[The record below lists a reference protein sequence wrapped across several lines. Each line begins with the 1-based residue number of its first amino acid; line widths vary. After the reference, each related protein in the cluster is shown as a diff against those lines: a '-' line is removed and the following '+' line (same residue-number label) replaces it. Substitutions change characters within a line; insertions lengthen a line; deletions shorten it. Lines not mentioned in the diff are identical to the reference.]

1 MSSRLFTPLKVGNAQ
16 LQHRIAMAP
25 MTRYRADD
33 NHVPTD
39 MMVTYYSQRASTPG
53 TLIVTEGT
61 FISKEA
67 GGFDNVPGI
76 YNEAQIAGWKKITDA
91 VHKKGSFIFCQ
102 LWSLGRAAN
111 PAVAAKEGGY
121 RILAPSAIAIKDESV
136 YTTPEAM
143 TVEEIQTMVQSY
155 ATAAKNAL
163 KAGFDGV
170 EIHGANGYIIDQFL
184 QDVSNHRTD
193 AYGGSIANRSRF
205 AVEVVDAVVA
215 AVGAQH
221 MGIRFSPWSDY
232 QDMRMSEPI
241 PQFTDVIGRIR
252 HHGLAYLHMVQWV
265 QLFGA
270 DRAELEGESI
280 DFAVEMWDGPVL
292 VAGRLTPKSARELVE
307 DRYPGKEVVAV
318 FGRPFVS
325 TPDLPWRVKQ
335 GMELN
340 PWDLGTMF
348 TPKTAK
354 GYTDAE
360 FSPEFEK
367 VYGSSV

>member
-39 MMVTYYSQRASTPG
+39 MMVLYYTQRASTPG

-61 FISKEA
+61 FISEEA

-76 YNEAQIAGWKKITDA
+76 YNDAQIAAWRKITDA
-91 VHKKGSFIFCQ
+91 VHKKGSFILCQ
-102 LWSLGRAAN
+102 LWSLGRAAS
-111 PAVAAKEGGY
+111 PDVAAKEGF
-121 RILAPSAIAIKDESV
+121 RILAPSAIAIEGEA
-136 YTTPEAM
+136 YTVPEVM
-143 TVEEIQTMVQSY
+143 NIDEIQTMVQAY
-155 ATAAKNAL
+155 ATAAKNAM

-170 EIHGANGYIIDQFL
+170 EIHGANGYIIDQFI
-184 QDVSNHRTD
+184 QDMSNQRTD
-193 AYGGSIANRSRF
+193 RYGGSIENRSRF

-215 AVGAQH
+215 AIGAKH
-221 MGIRFSPWSDY
+221 VGIRFSPWSDY
-232 QDMRMSEPI
+232 QDMKMKEPV

-270 DRAELEGESI
+270 ERAEPEGETI
-280 DFAVEMWDGPVL
+280 DFAVEMWDGPIL

-325 TPDLPWRVKQ
+325 TPDLPFRVKQ
-335 GMELN
+335 GMDLN

-348 TPKTAK
+348 TPKTTK
-354 GYTDAE
+354 GYTDAA

-367 VYGSSV
+367 VYGSQV